1 MITLNTTTIPTE
13 YPVDSLCPTLRDI
26 AKDIHG
32 IVKAPLA
39 LCCNSILAAATL
51 TAQSFVDVEIDGRVY
66 PVSNFFVTIADSG
79 ERKTTVDKIS
89 LAPIEGWIQRR
100 RKKTFNQGNS
110 PKFSDPL
117 SVVGRVTLAGLWS
130 LLDDRSPSVGIFSSE
145 GGSILG
151 GYSMK
156 GENIDSFSAG
166 LSSLWDGS
174 VWSIVQANTGAK
186 FLYDKRVSMHLM
198 IQRHLRNDILGSN
211 RLWDQGLLSRI
222 LFVEPSSTIG
232 TRLPY
237 EEKNIYDQDSYGRYA
252 KKITEILDSG
262 MKIDPENGGGLITR
276 KLSLTAEAKVL
287 WVEFHDAVEQE
298 LGPGGKF
305 HVILNFANKLAEI
318 ALRIAGLFE
327 FIENKEATSI
337 SCNCMTQAIDISIF
351 YMNHLLKLIE
361 IDQDQAKRN
370 SLVKWI
376 INQKNKHTSMTHV
389 TVQEANKNSPVR
401 GVGDVRKI
409 MSQLTDEKKMVLDGI
424 DRYKVNWDLL

>member
-1 MITLNTTTIPTE
+1 MSNTLE
-13 YPVDSLCPTLRDI
+13 FPVDSLSPILRDV
-26 AKDIHG
+26 AKDIHR

-51 TAQSFVDVEIDGRVY
+51 TAQSFVDVEIDGRIY
-66 PVSNFFVTIADSG
+66 PTSNFFVTVADSG

-89 LAPIEGWIQRR
+89 SAPIEEWIQRR
-100 RKKTFNQGNS
+100 KKKTSNKTNA

-117 SVVGRVTLAGLWS
+117 RVVNRLTLAGLWT
-130 LLDDRSPSVGIFSSE
+130 LLDDHSPSVGIFSNE

-156 GENIDSFSAG
+156 SENIDSFSAG

-186 FLYDKRVSMHLM
+186 FLYDRRVSMHLM
-198 IQRHLRNDILGSN
+198 IQRHLKKDILGSD

-222 LFVEPSSTIG
+222 LFVEPVSTIG

-237 EEKNIYDQDSYGRYA
+237 EANNIYDQDSYKRYA
-252 KKITEILDSG
+252 KRITEILDVR
-262 MKIDPENGGGLITR
+262 INTDPENGGGLITR
-276 KLSLTAEAKVL
+276 KLSLTAEAKDL
-287 WVEFHDAVEQE
+287 WVEFHDAVEKE
-298 LGPGGKF
+298 LGPKGKY
-305 HVILNFANKLAEI
+305 HIIINFANKLAEI

-337 SCNCMTQAIDISIF
+337 SCKSMTDAIDISYF

-361 IDQDQAKRN
+361 VDQDQAKRN

-376 INQKNKHTSMTHV
+376 INQKNKNTSMTYV

-401 GVGDVRKI
+401 TVGDVRKI
-409 MSQLTDEKKMVLDGI
+409 MSQLADEKKLVLDGI
-424 DRYKVNWDLL
+424 DRYKVNWDRL